1 MGRTPRRW
9 LSLSLRGSLVLVLLF
24 GLWLGWQAHLARKQR
39 EAVAAVKEYGGFVRY
54 DWELDGNGMPVP
66 GATPRAPGWLRRAV
80 GEDYF
85 QRVAVV
91 DMIHAT
97 DRKEKADLTESESDA
112 LMTKLAGPA
121 TRGGDGAPAPRT
133 SPAGPTGSRARRRGR
148 AR

>member
-66 GATPRAPGWLRRAV
+66 GGCRGPPVGYAVPSARITSRGWPWS
-80 GEDYF
+80 
-85 QRVAVV
+85 
-91 DMIHAT
+91 T
-97 DRKEKADLTESESDA
+97 
-112 LMTKLAGPA
+112 
-121 TRGGDGAPAPRT
+121 
-133 SPAGPTGSRARRRGR
+133 
-148 AR
+148 